1 MSNHSDSP
9 AKYDG
14 DRDRLE
20 VTTFYAL
27 PRPMQIE
34 ATSKGLV
41 VEVLRRLIDARD
53 TIDNVELFVKM
64 APER

>member
-1 MSNHSDSP
+1 
-9 AKYDG
+9 
-14 DRDRLE
+14 
-20 VTTFYAL
+20 
-27 PRPMQIE
+27 MQIE